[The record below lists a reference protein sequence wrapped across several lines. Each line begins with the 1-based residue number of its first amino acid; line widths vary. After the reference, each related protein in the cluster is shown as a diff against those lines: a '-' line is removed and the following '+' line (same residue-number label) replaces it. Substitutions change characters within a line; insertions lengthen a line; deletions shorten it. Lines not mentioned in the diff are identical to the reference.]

1 MGSGDARRHVPALPP
16 VGGNAA
22 GAAYCHHYLVTENCC
37 AGKTLVDTTL
47 LLCSSVSE
55 SAMYVCKERPVH
67 SPLYPPCTS
76 PTHTITARA
85 DHPVRDPAHAVAF
98 TTAAAIG
105 GAGSVH
111 RRTGMR
117 TARALPGHRNR
128 PGSPRATDCRQN
140 PPPASPVNHTR
151 CSADHRPAW
160 RWDAGPD
167 VRRAVGVCMMGRA
180 RGSHLTSTTGPRHTA
195 SVRHLAGHPVA
206 KKLKNRGCKMILKEP
221 HARAP

>member
-1 MGSGDARRHVPALPP
+1 
-16 VGGNAA
+16 
-22 GAAYCHHYLVTENCC
+22 
-37 AGKTLVDTTL
+37 
-47 LLCSSVSE
+47 
-55 SAMYVCKERPVH
+55 MYVRKERPVH
-67 SPLYPPCTS
+67 SPLYPPCT
-76 PTHTITARA
+76 PHTHTITARA

-98 TTAAAIG
+98 TTAVAIG

-180 RGSHLTSTTGPRHTA
+180 RGSHLTSRSLSDCDRLRGERTGWAKSGADRRRFWGATTGPRHTA

>member
-1 MGSGDARRHVPALPP
+1 
-16 VGGNAA
+16 
-22 GAAYCHHYLVTENCC
+22 
-37 AGKTLVDTTL
+37 
-47 LLCSSVSE
+47 
-55 SAMYVCKERPVH
+55 MYVCKERPVH
-67 SPLYPPCTS
+67 SPLYPPCTP

-180 RGSHLTSTTGPRHTA
+180 RGSHLTSNTGPRHTA